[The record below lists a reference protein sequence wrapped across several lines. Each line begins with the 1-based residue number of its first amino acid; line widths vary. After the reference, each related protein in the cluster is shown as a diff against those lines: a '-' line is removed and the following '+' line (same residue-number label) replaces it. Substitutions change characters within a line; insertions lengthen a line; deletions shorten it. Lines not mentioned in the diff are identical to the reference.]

1 MRSGE
6 KSLVRLNIQKEK
18 KIKNID
24 ANRVDIMRSSIDEG
38 VGVGV
43 ENGSEGVEDKA
54 SMVDGDLKGFGNGG
68 RVEAIGRGRRLEE
81 LLLEWD

>member
-38 VGVGV
+38 VRVGV
-43 ENGSEGVEDKA
+43 ENGSKGIEDKA
-54 SMVDGDLKGFGNGG
+54 SMVDGDLEGFGNGG
-68 RVEAIGRGRRLEE
+68 RVEATGRGRRLEE

>member
-1 MRSGE
+1 MRSRE
-6 KSLVRLNIQKEK
+6 QSLVRLNIQEEK
-18 KIKNID
+18 KIENID
-24 ANRVDIMRSSIDEG
+24 ANRVDIIRCSIDEG

-54 SMVDGDLKGFGNGG
+54 SMVNGDLEGFGNDG
-68 RVEAIGRGRRLEE
+68 RVEAVGRGRLEE